1 MGSAAIH
8 FPGHAH
14 IPGQTKRHPEGYF
27 DAIRASVTADLDP
40 SDLAHSEAWKTGLA
54 FLGSGYF
61 WEAHEV
67 LEPVWMQ
74 APQKSA
80 ERLLVQALIQLAN
93 AKLKL
98 RMDQPKAT
106 LRLCA
111 TVDTLLTDCEISG
124 RADVMG
130 LSATLVRD
138 WLRETLRTANLAVQA
153 GD

>member
-1 MGSAAIH
+1 MGPAPIR
-8 FPGHAH
+8 FPGHAY
-14 IPGQTKRHPEGYF
+14 IPGQTKRHPDGHF
-27 DAIRASVTADLDP
+27 DAIRASVTADLGP

-54 FLGSGYF
+54 FFGSGYF

-67 LEPVWMQ
+67 LEPVWIQ

-80 ERLLVQALIQLAN
+80 ERMFIQALIQLAN
-93 AKLKL
+93 ARLKL
-98 RMDQPKAT
+98 HMDQPKAT

-111 TVDTLLTDCEISG
+111 TVDTLLADCEISG

-130 LSATLVRD
+130 LSASIVRD